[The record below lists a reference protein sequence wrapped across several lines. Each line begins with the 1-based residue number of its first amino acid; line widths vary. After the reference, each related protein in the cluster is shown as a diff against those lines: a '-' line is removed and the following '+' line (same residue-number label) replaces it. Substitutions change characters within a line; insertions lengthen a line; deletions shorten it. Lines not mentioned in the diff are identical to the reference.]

1 MKITKLALNDI
12 LYELVSDIT
21 IDNTLTT
28 NQDSV
33 PSTALVKT
41 NIDRIDNSVS
51 EVNTQLSTIQ
61 SNLSSLQTSVS
72 ELNANKQKLF
82 LIEQVNTGERIRA
95 KAESVIQKYSNGVF
109 FIPYVHD
116 ASDSP
121 SVGTSGMV
129 ILAAL
134 SIQYYVMLALP
145 YNNNTMF
152 KCSAVTEWDAY
163 TSD

>member
-12 LYELVSDIT
+12 LYEFVSDIT
-21 IDNTLTT
+21 IDNILTT

-72 ELNANKQKLF
+72 ELNAKKLIQMYP
-82 LIEQVNTGERIRA
+82 LSSGIWQGYTYAIGTYEECSIVYNTQTKVLRINYTDPNNTLRYAEFSPTEDGER
-95 KAESVIQKYSNGVF
+95 
-109 FIPYVHD
+109 
-116 ASDSP
+116 
-121 SVGTSGMV
+121 
-129 ILAAL
+129 
-134 SIQYYVMLALP
+134 
-145 YNNNTMF
+145 
-152 KCSAVTEWDAY
+152 
-163 TSD
+163 

>member
-41 NIDRIDNSVS
+41 NIDRIDNNVS

-72 ELNANKQKLF
+72 ELNANRVSPVADTHSSGGPYYGFAAANFNPGIFISTTSNKLTVRF
-82 LIEQVNTGERIRA
+82 HD
-95 KAESVIQKYSNGVF
+95 SNG
-109 FIPYVHD
+109 D
-116 ASDSP
+116 
-121 SVGTSGMV
+121 
-129 ILAAL
+129 
-134 SIQYYVMLALP
+134 QQ
-145 YNNNTMF
+145 N
-152 KCSAVTEWDAY
+152 VTY
-163 TSD
+163 LLTPVN

>member
-72 ELNANKQKLF
+72 ELNAKTVVRFDDGSLSSYWRGFTNNMQNNQIILVYSPVEKHL
-82 LIEQVNTGERIRA
+82 RINYFDQNGTLRYA
-95 KAESVIQKYSNGVF
+95 IFTPTTDSVISLF
-109 FIPYVHD
+109 C
-116 ASDSP
+116 
-121 SVGTSGMV
+121 
-129 ILAAL
+129 
-134 SIQYYVMLALP
+134 MLFVNP
-145 YNNNTMF
+145 RQ
-152 KCSAVTEWDAY
+152 
-163 TSD
+163 

>member
-12 LYELVSDIT
+12 LYELASDIT

-41 NIDRIDNSVS
+41 NIDRIDNNVS

-72 ELNANKQKLF
+72 ELNAKVVK
-82 LIEQVNTGERIRA
+82 NTGNA
-95 KAESVIQKYSNGVF
+95 
-109 FIPYVHD
+109 
-116 ASDSP
+116 
-121 SVGTSGMV
+121 
-129 ILAAL
+129 
-134 SIQYYVMLALP
+134 YYVSQTGLAVVELNDVEGNIIYFQIRENGTFGLLT
-145 YNNNTMF
+145 YNN
-152 KCSAVTEWDAY
+152 
-163 TSD
+163 

>member
-41 NIDRIDNSVS
+41 NIDRIDNNVS

-72 ELNANKQKLF
+72 ELNAKSLKYVLVNINTIDINQKSGYGEVYY
-82 LIEQVNTGERIRA
+82 IQTGHTASSLGLSKIYA
-95 KAESVIQKYSNGVF
+95 VSLGNWTKINGA
-109 FIPYVHD
+109 IAPYVISESQMIGLMCNGPCTGS
-116 ASDSP
+116 AIQI
-121 SVGTSGMV
+121 MV
-129 ILAAL
+129 IG
-134 SIQYYVMLALP
+134 I
-145 YNNNTMF
+145 
-152 KCSAVTEWDAY
+152 E
-163 TSD
+163 